1 MHGTENKD
9 KCKCAARRTASSATA
24 RNSRAGGGGEG
35 GEGEEGVRRPRR
47 QRGIFAVDS
56 GGAGW
61 EGSEFLNAP
70 AFALARVRARVTRV
84 ERSTRARAGDF
95 CAAAKRLA
103 RLQSTIRQYDVRDT
117 PGAVFARRRTREGG
131 RRVSTREGIA
141 RGRGVGQG
149 RGVSGWRWWLA
160 TAKGWISSRHWN
172 LANSSGGG
180 LATPRREGAQQ
191 LSSRGPP
198 RVYPVTLTLVYRG
211 DTSPLL

>member
-1 MHGTENKD
+1 
-9 KCKCAARRTASSATA
+9 
-24 RNSRAGGGGEG
+24 
-35 GEGEEGVRRPRR
+35 
-47 QRGIFAVDS
+47 VDS

-149 RGVSGWRWWLA
+149 RGVSGWRW
-160 TAKGWISSRHWN
+160 
-172 LANSSGGG
+172 
-180 LATPRREGAQQ
+180 
-191 LSSRGPP
+191 
-198 RVYPVTLTLVYRG
+198 
-211 DTSPLL
+211 